1 MKVMFPFQTHD
12 VNWPTCLCLSFLDV
26 QMSAELNLIIQKL
39 QQGVC
44 VCVCVSFHRY
54 PRSENDWWKALTV

>member
-1 MKVMFPFQTHD
+1 MKVMFHFQTH
-12 VNWPTCLCLSFLDV
+12 VSRPTCLSLSVLDV

-44 VCVCVSFHRY
+44 VCVCVIPQIS
-54 PRSENDWWKALTV
+54 SI